1 MNIDPVQILQVQLY
15 SKLMT
20 DLIPQVVLTN
30 TNMIFF
36 ALCIVVYNTI
46 QFDFIRKKVS
56 DLYDSYV
63 THNESYLIIP
73 YHKMTYKTG
82 GFGGAKELHR
92 IIYSDKFHAINHYLS
107 NHMTQ
112 NIDKMVESMKHLP
125 VGFYDDTEKN
135 EYMMVPAKK
144 QKILL
149 DAEHKIYFEITIDQ
163 DDSQNDEKDSKKEYA
178 DKQPK
183 YIYRLFK
190 EGAGHY
196 KELNAFLEKCI
207 AAYEKSTDDATPKI
221 FEYTKSEKDD
231 DDRTRLFFQ
240 QYHFHSNKH
249 LDKNVFLENR
259 QEFIEYI
266 DKFSKYIDPVK
277 KAQYD
282 QEYEDSGITYK
293 SGMILHGSPGCGKS
307 CTIRGILNRTGRIGV
322 ILRWGLFK
330 TCSEFCAVFRSG
342 KINGKQYKLS
352 DLCFIV
358 EDFDANNDDVLKS
371 RKGDISRFDLP
382 MVENITD
389 TIDTEASDTKE
400 ELRKSREKIDM
411 LQKYV
416 AKKDDELT
424 LDCVLNVMDG
434 IIELHGAMIIFT
446 TNHLEKIDPAFTRP
460 GRIDKI
466 LHLRNAS
473 VKMIREMVEYKYRAD
488 LSAYD
493 HYFEKMADYVIS
505 PAAVQNTYMNYPSEK
520 IEECL
525 QALVDLCEVSS
536 R

>member
-36 ALCIVVYNTI
+36 TLCIVVYNTI
-46 QFDFIRKKVS
+46 QFEFIRKKIS
-56 DLYDSYV
+56 DVYDSYV
-63 THNESYLIIP
+63 THNESYIIIP

-82 GFGGAKELHR
+82 GGYAGAKELTR
-92 IIYSDKFHAINHYLS
+92 VIYSDKFHAINHYLS

-112 NIDKMVESMKHLP
+112 NIDKMVESMKHVP
-125 VGFYDDTEKN
+125 VGFYDDEKN

-149 DAEHKIYFEITIDQ
+149 DAEHKIYFEITIDK
-163 DDSQNDEKDSKKEYA
+163 DDSKNDDKDYNKEYA

-207 AAYEKSTDDATPKI
+207 TAYEKSTDDATPKI

-266 DKFSKYIDPVK
+266 DKFSKYIDPAK

-293 SGMILHGSPGCGKS
+293 SGMILHGAPGCGKS

-358 EDFDANNDDVLKS
+358 EDFDANNDDVLKT
-371 RKGDISRFDLP
+371 RKCGISNFDLP
-382 MVENITD
+382 VIENSAESIDVE
-389 TIDTEASDTKE
+389 TIDIAE
-400 ELRKSREKIDM
+400 ELRKSRETITPTRKKNETKIP
-411 LQKYV
+411 LKI
-416 AKKDDELT
+416 KLSSISFLLLWCKSTFSGIST
-424 LDCVLNVMDG
+424 LDNL
-434 IIELHGAMIIFT
+434 
-446 TNHLEKIDPAFTRP
+446 
-460 GRIDKI
+460 
-466 LHLRNAS
+466 
-473 VKMIREMVEYKYRAD
+473 
-488 LSAYD
+488 
-493 HYFEKMADYVIS
+493 YF
-505 PAAVQNTYMNYPSEK
+505 
-520 IEECL
+520 
-525 QALVDLCEVSS
+525 
-536 R
+536 RFGG

>member
-1 MNIDPVQILQVQLY
+1 
-15 SKLMT
+15 MT
-20 DLIPQVVLTN
+20 DVIPQVMVSS
-30 TNMIFF
+30 TNMMLFV
-36 ALCIVVYNTI
+36 LCIIFYNTI
-46 QFDFIRKKVS
+46 QFEFIRKKIS
-56 DLYDSYV
+56 DVYDSYV
-63 THNESYLIIP
+63 THNESYIIIP
-73 YHKMTYKTG
+73 YHKMTYKTAG
-82 GFGGAKELHR
+82 GYAGAKELTR
-92 IIYSDKFHAINHYLS
+92 VIYSDKFHAINHYLS

-112 NIDKMVESMKHLP
+112 NIDKMVESMKHVP
-125 VGFYDDTEKN
+125 VGYYDDEKTD
-135 EYMMVPAKK
+135 YMMVPAKK

-149 DAEHKIYFEITIDQ
+149 DAQHKIYFEITIDK
-163 DDSQNDEKDSKKEYA
+163 DDSQNDDKNSKTEFS
-178 DKQPK
+178 DKQSK

-207 AAYEKSTDDATPKI
+207 SAYEKSTDDATPKI
-221 FEYTKSEKDD
+221 FEYLKSEQDD

-282 QEYEDSGITYK
+282 KEYEDSGITYK

-330 TCSEFCAVFRSG
+330 TCSEFCTVFRSG

-358 EDFDANNDDVLKS
+358 EDFDANNDEVLKT
-371 RKGDISRFDLP
+371 RKGGSNFDLP
-382 MVENITD
+382 VIENSAESIDVE
-389 TIDTEASDTKE
+389 TIDIAE
-400 ELRKSREKIDM
+400 ELRKSRETINA

-466 LHLRNAS
+466 VHLGHAS
-473 VKMIREMVEYKYRAD
+473 VNMIREMVTYKYHVD
-488 LSAYD
+488 IHPYD
-493 HYFEKMADYVIS
+493 HYFAKMVDYKIT
-505 PAAVQNTYMNYPSEK
+505 PAAVQNVYMNYPTEK

-525 QALVDLCEVSS
+525 QELVDLCV
-536 R
+536 